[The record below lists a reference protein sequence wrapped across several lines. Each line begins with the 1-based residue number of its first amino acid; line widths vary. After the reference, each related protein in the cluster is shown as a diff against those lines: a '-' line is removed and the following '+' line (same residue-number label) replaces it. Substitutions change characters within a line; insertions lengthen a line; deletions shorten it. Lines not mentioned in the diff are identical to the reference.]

1 MRSAL
6 KNSPNAELLVNQALL
21 TLVKQYGQASFGLLF
36 DQFGDLELSASYAHR
51 RFGRK
56 LQYLCYTDQLMRHGM
71 GLGKKAVYSLGPLA
85 FKRQPG
91 TTRAMPVTTAYG
103 TVIHAASQPTGLAA
117 QDPGQTS
124 RALPRQYDVMRAPVL
139 QAPPCCQ
146 VLRPGALD
154 YQRYASHG
162 ARC

>member
-1 MRSAL
+1 MNTSPR
-6 KNSPNAELLVNQALL
+6 NSPNAELQVNQALL
-21 TLVKQYGQASFGLLF
+21 TLVKQYGVAGFNLLF
-36 DQFGDLELSASYAHR
+36 DQFGELELSAKYAHK

-56 LQYLCYTDQLMRHGM
+56 LQYLCYTDQLKRHGV
-71 GLGKKAVYSLGPLA
+71 GLGKKAVYTLGPLA

-91 TTRAMPVTTAYG
+91 TTRSMPVATGYG
-103 TVIHAASQPTGLAA
+103 TLIHAPSQANAMAGDDAHLA
-117 QDPGQTS
+117 TK
-124 RALPRQYDVMRAPVL
+124 ALPNQYDVMRAPVL

-162 ARC
+162 VRC